1 MEGKELNKVWL
12 ATLLFCIFL
21 GIFGAH
27 RFYVGKTQT
36 AVAML
41 LITLLTGWLFG
52 LGFFITGIW
61 AVIDLI
67 MIATAQ
73 FTDGNGKVITWTV

>member
-1 MEGKELNKVWL
+1 MEGKELNKDWL
-12 ATLLFCIFL
+12 AALLFCIFL
-21 GIFGAH
+21 GVFGAH

-41 LITLLTGWLFG
+41 LITLLTGWFFG
-52 LGFFITGIW
+52 LGFYITVIW
-61 AVIDLI
+61 SVIDLI

-73 FTDGNGKVITWTV
+73 FTDGNGKVLTWTV